1 MLDIFE
7 YADYRRYIQD
17 YQLAKSRLNSAFS
30 FRYLAQKAGINS
42 SSFFTQIVKGKRNLT
57 KQTIYKT
64 CIALNLDDMEAE
76 YFENLVFFNQAKTIK
91 DKNHFFEKLIE
102 KQKVRS
108 VKKVKEEN
116 YDYFS
121 EWYHATI
128 REVVTFLDFKNNYKK
143 LASFIKPEISAK
155 QAKESVELLLKL
167 GFLEKDGLRYRQAEP
182 LIASDSSTEF
192 KIHRIINYQI
202 KMLDLVKESYD
213 RWPSEER
220 LTSAT
225 TFSISSKTYEQFIE
239 ILRNS
244 RSQMMKLTEADND
257 PERVYLLNMNLI
269 PLSLKNKKGGASV

>member
-7 YADYRRYIQD
+7 YADYRKFIQD
-17 YQLAKSRLNSAFS
+17 YQLAKSKLNSAFS

-42 SSFFTQIVKGKRNLT
+42 SSFYTQIIKGNRNLT

-64 CIALNLDDMEAE
+64 CLALNLDDIQAE
-76 YFENLVFFNQAKTIK
+76 YFENLVFFNQANTIK

-102 KQKVRS
+102 KQKVRT

-128 REVVTFLDFKNNYKK
+128 REVVTFFDFKNNYKK
-143 LASFIKPEISAK
+143 LASFIKPEITIK
-155 QAKESVELLLKL
+155 QAKDSVELLLKL
-167 GFLEKDGLRYRQAEP
+167 GFLEKKGNKFFQTEP
-182 LIASDSSTEF
+182 LISSDSGTEF

-202 KMLDLVKESYD
+202 KMLELVKESYD

-225 TFSISSKTYEQFIE
+225 TYSISEQTYKQFVE

-244 RSQMMKLTEADND
+244 RSQMMKLTESDLNAD
-257 PERVYLLNMNLI
+257 RVYLLSMNLI
-269 PLSLKNKKGGASV
+269 PLSSKKGEGNV